1 MRGGQLPFSIVAQH
15 RAVEVK
21 DLDEVREAEKWIA
34 MHSQKRRLLAETA
47 MKTPRTRGLF
57 PYVVITTPESSL
69 FNDIE

>member
-34 MHSQKRRLLAETA
+34 MHSQKRRLLAET
-47 MKTPRTRGLF
+47 P
-57 PYVVITTPESSL
+57 
-69 FNDIE
+69 

>member
-1 MRGGQLPFSIVAQH
+1 
-15 RAVEVK
+15 
-21 DLDEVREAEKWIA
+21 

-69 FNDIE
+69 FNDIEFNDIE